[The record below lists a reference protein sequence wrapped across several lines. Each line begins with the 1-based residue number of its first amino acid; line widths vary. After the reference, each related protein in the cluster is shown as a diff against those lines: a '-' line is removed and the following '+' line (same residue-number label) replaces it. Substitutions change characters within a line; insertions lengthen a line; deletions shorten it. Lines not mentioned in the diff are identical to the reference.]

1 MSEVA
6 WAYGRMSRSL
16 ILDRDLIQSCCI
28 LPIYQK
34 TPFPNPPQV
43 ITSYNRHGEGDLGH
57 SLAKSSM

>member
-1 MSEVA
+1 
-6 WAYGRMSRSL
+6 MSRSL